1 LQLADSL
8 ALLCTHHHRL
18 KTYDGW
24 ILERTG
30 PTDQDP
36 RWTFTPQPPFG
47 QEPGLGLDRPDH
59 DRPDLD
65 RPPEAT
71 PGK

>member
-1 LQLADSL
+1 LRLAVNL

-24 ILERTG
+24 VLNRTG

-36 RWTFTPQPPFG
+36 RWSFVPQLPFG
-47 QEPGLGLDRPDH
+47 EEPD
-59 DRPDLD
+59 
-65 RPPEAT
+65 PP
-71 PGK
+71 GG